1 LGWAAFGGEA
11 SRIMSFY
18 PGEKNPGVGS
28 TSGNGRGRGRDLK
41 TLANGRYRVMNLS
54 GRGGM
59 SVVFHAYDTL
69 NDRDVAIKV
78 LSLDLVIEDTFLA
91 RFRRESEL
99 MRDLNHTNILRAY
112 DYGQEDDTVY
122 LVMSYFGGGTL
133 KDKMSSGPLPLAKI
147 NEYLAQIGAGLGYAH
162 SRNIIHRDIK
172 PSNMLIHHASEN
184 LVISDF
190 GIAKALS
197 SANSSRTG
205 TIMGT
210 PLYMAPEQFLDR
222 VDQRSDIYSLGIVL
236 YQMLTGE
243 IPFRGEGLG
252 FQHLNDPL
260 PPMSLF
266 GVTYDSSIEAVVQ
279 KALAK
284 RPEARYQSV
293 EELVE
298 AFRNATRNY
307 AENPTQEIKPPSLT
321 PNPPPDWSQQ
331 ATFALQRP
339 PMLPGQDN
347 FVPVPL
353 IDPNIKPINP
363 VSTHSYTPFTNY
375 SYLPPN
381 QLQTRTPTP
390 AWQFDVPTQTPR
402 GPLATR
408 TKAKKGW
415 LLWGIIGL
423 LVLGVAGIITG
434 FILLQPKTVSS
445 GSVLPGVI
453 TSPATTP
460 PKTTA
465 VTTTAAPTS
474 TPTTSA
480 AITTQ
485 VVGLPAKNV
494 KILFASHPTG
504 KPDLTDIYLYD
515 SQTGKLDQLTDSG
528 RETLPAWSGT
538 GRWILFQ
545 SYRNAP
551 QSSVYQMSSDGKAQ
565 VLVIDRARTPAAAN
579 QGNRITY
586 VSTDDE
592 QIYTALA
599 QGGAATEITRLTSIP
614 GEKLGPVFSPDDS
627 RLAWA
632 GKDTGG
638 IFQIWTLDLN
648 KPNAQPQKLTNCLDV
663 HCLWPNWSPDG
674 KQIVYNTANKAVNDS
689 DRIPLEIWKFNA
701 DGTNPQVLVTYPK
714 GGSNSHPIWV
724 QDNRGPNGNRIYFNN
739 DRTGLARI
747 YVMNPDGSD
756 QKVFIQR
763 DTPTE
768 DFGAAILTY

>member
-1 LGWAAFGGEA
+1 
-11 SRIMSFY
+11 MSFY
-18 PGEKNPGVGS
+18 PGEKNPGAGS

-41 TLANGRYRVMNLS
+41 TLANGRYRVMNLT

-59 SVVFHAYDTL
+59 SVVYHAYDTL

-78 LSLDLVIEDTFLA
+78 LSLDLVIEESFLA

-99 MRDLNHTNILRAY
+99 MRDLNHPNVLRAY

-133 KDKMSSGPLPLAKI
+133 KEKMGSGPLPLVKI

-162 SRNIIHRDIK
+162 SRNIVHRDIK
-172 PSNMLIHHASEN
+172 PSNMLIHHASET

-222 VDQRSDIYSLGIVL
+222 VDQRSDIYSLGILL

-266 GVTYDSSIEAVVQ
+266 GVNYDSNIEAVVQ

-298 AFRNATRNY
+298 GFRQATLDH
-307 AENPTQEIKPPSLT
+307 AQNPTQDIKLPVITQQPA
-321 PNPPPDWSQQ
+321 PDWSQQ
-331 ATFALQRP
+331 ATFAFQRP

-347 FVPVPL
+347 FAPVPL
-353 IDPNIKPINP
+353 IEQNVKPA
-363 VSTHSYTPFTNY
+363 SSDSSRSYTPFTNY
-375 SYLPPN
+375 SYSPPN

-390 AWQFDVPTQTPR
+390 AWQFDMPTQTPPGSLVVR
-402 GPLATR
+402 NNS
-408 TKAKKGW
+408 KKGW
-415 LLWGIIGL
+415 LLGGLIGL
-423 LVLGVAGIITG
+423 LVLGILGLIAG
-434 FILLQPKTVSS
+434 FILLQPNNSTS
-445 GSVLPGVI
+445 GNVLPRVI
-453 TSPATTP
+453 TNPVAITTKTTIATTSPAPTP
-460 PKTTA
+460 LVA
-465 VTTTAAPTS
+465 
-474 TPTTSA
+474 TTSA
-480 AITTQ
+480 PTTQ

-504 KPDLTDIYLYD
+504 KPDLTDIYFYD

-528 RETLPAWSGT
+528 RETLPAWSGN

-551 QSSVYQMSSDGKAQ
+551 QSSIYQMSSDGKAQ
-565 VLVIDRARTPAAAN
+565 VLVVDRAKTPAAAN
-579 QGNRITY
+579 QGNRIAY
-586 VSTDDE
+586 VSTEDE

-599 QGGAATEITRLTSIP
+599 QGGPATAITRLTSLS

-627 RLAWA
+627 RLTWA
-632 GKDTGG
+632 GKDTNGL
-638 IFQIWTLDLN
+638 FQIWTLDLN
-648 KPNAQPQKLTNCLDV
+648 KPNSTPQKLTNCLDV
-663 HCLWPNWSPDG
+663 NCLWPSWSPDG
-674 KQIVYNTANKAVNDS
+674 KQIVYNTANKAVNDA

-714 GGSNSHPIWV
+714 GGSSSHPIWI
-724 QDNRGPNGNRIYFNN
+724 QDNRGPGGSRIYFNS
-739 DRTGLARI
+739 DRTELARI
-747 YVMNPDGSD
+747 FVMNPDGSD

-768 DFGAAILTY
+768 DFGPAILTY